1 MFKKIDETS
10 YPEKLPRAVADIIR
24 LRWTPLDS
32 GPIATIGD
40 DNENNRPD
48 TRSERR
54 MAGRHLQAK
63 QRRRHPGRGRT
74 NVRQSR
80 LTLVPRRQ
88 VLWNQGVSRWQVF
101 ET

>member
-24 LRWTPLDS
+24 RRWTPVDS
-32 GPIATIGD
+32 GPIAPIGD
-40 DNENNRPD
+40 ANENNRPD

-63 QRRRHPGRGRT
+63 QTYAGDILAAVGRMCVSPG
-74 NVRQSR
+74 
-80 LTLVPRRQ
+80 
-88 VLWNQGVSRWQVF
+88 
-101 ET
+101 